1 MYYTFISPILYLY
14 INGDSDY
21 WTTFSSVQIFLICLF
36 LHNDFDI
43 LIALCT
49 ASYHSWANSAEQIMS
64 IINLKLQRVV
74 IMRDMMSKDLKEIFK
89 KADILEKIHAA
100 ANKNIDLKNGLC
112 NYIFNI
118 QQLLHS

>member
-1 MYYTFISPILYLY
+1 
-14 INGDSDY
+14 
-21 WTTFSSVQIFLICLF
+21 
-36 LHNDFDI
+36 
-43 LIALCT
+43 
-49 ASYHSWANSAEQIMS
+49 
-64 IINLKLQRVV
+64 
-74 IMRDMMSKDLKEIFK
+74 MRDMMSKDLKEIFK